1 MPHVTCKYR
10 KKQNKKSCY
19 EYKKIIILAKIKLN
33 KLFWCFFFFAF
44 VCNFGNESIY
54 AEHAMQ
60 LKCVASHFPFFF
72 FSVWTLFL
80 NRDRNDMVES
90 GRGQVESWR
99 ATWPIGHWALGS
111 RWDVAIIKKKNDFNL
126 DDLQQQL
133 TTTNNRIS
141 SFFSSSTHFIIIVI
155 ILWLVLND
163 ISKGQIDNLRSNLR
177 RQIYL
182 LLGRYFISFSF
193 NTAVWWLVYAHIAID
208 LPQTAG

>member
-111 RWDVAIIKKKNDFNL
+111 RWDVAIIKKKK
-126 DDLQQQL
+126 
-133 TTTNNRIS
+133 TTLIWMTCNNNS
-141 SFFSSSTHFIIIVI
+141 PPPTTEFLHFF
-155 ILWLVLND
+155 
-163 ISKGQIDNLRSNLR
+163 
-177 RQIYL
+177 L
-182 LLGRYFISFSF
+182 LLRILLLLLLFFGLF
-193 NTAVWWLVYAHIAID
+193 
-208 LPQTAG
+208 